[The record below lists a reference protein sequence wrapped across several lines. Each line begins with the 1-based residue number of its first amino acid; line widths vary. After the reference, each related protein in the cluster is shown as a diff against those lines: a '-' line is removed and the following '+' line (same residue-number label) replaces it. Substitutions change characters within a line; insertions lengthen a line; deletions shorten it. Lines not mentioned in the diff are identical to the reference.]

1 MVCTADDLQEWKDFP
16 KGLRVLLLD
25 RDSFSATEIRSKLEE
40 MEYVVYSCTDEKE
53 ASSAILNTPGNFH
66 VAILEVCARN
76 YDESFKLLG
85 ASKDLPII
93 MTSDVHCLS
102 TMMKCI
108 ALGAVEFLLKPLS
121 EDKLRNIWQHVIHK
135 AYSNSSKP
143 DEDSVA
149 SLMQFQ
155 LQNED
160 KNGVP
165 EDMEILSWIQ
175 DIVWEQPE
183 GSDDRS
189 QLNLGASRQA
199 SWESG
204 DQMNCSMETDC
215 KDKDVQSKFVET
227 TSHDLICEGPIQEGQ
242 PQLSDKKKIGVKSDP
257 LAAENSI
264 QGTGVNQS
272 AGSKAKKTKVKL
284 SDSKVDWTPELHRN
298 FVQAVEQLGIDHA
311 IPSKILEL
319 MKVEGLTRHN
329 IASHLQKYRMQ
340 KKHVM
345 QREENTR
352 WSHYPTRSTLQTNH
366 LKPIMAYPS
375 YHPNCGISVSAVYP
389 TWRQTNDHPPN
400 VHVWGPLG
408 YRHWPQPGIQP
419 WNSYAGV
426 QADTWGCPV
435 MPPSHAPYFSY
446 PQLVSASQHNMHTV
460 NKSYGMPQGLFD
472 LQPDEEV
479 VDKIVKEAMKKPWSP
494 LPLGLKPPSTESVL
508 TELSKKGIST
518 VPPQIDGSRSP

>member
-25 RDSFSATEIRSKLEE
+25 RDSCSATEIRSKLEE

-53 ASSAILNTPGNFH
+53 ALSAILNTPGNFH

-76 YDESFKLLG
+76 YDEIFKLLG

-135 AYSNSSKP
+135 AYSNTSKP
-143 DEDSVA
+143 GEESVA
-149 SLMQFQ
+149 SLMQLQ
-155 LQNED
+155 LENED

-183 GSDDRS
+183 GSDDKS
-189 QLNLGASRQA
+189 QLNLGASRQG

-227 TSHDLICEGPIQEGQ
+227 TSHDLVCEGPIQEGQ
-242 PQLSDKKKIGVKSDP
+242 PQLSDKKKFGVESDP

-272 AGSKAKKTKVKL
+272 AGSKAKKTKV
-284 SDSKVDWTPELHRN
+284 DWTPELHRK

-329 IASHLQKYRMQ
+329 IASHLQQKYRMQ

-352 WSHYPTRSTLQTNH
+352 WSHYPRSTLQTNH

-389 TWRQTNDHPPN
+389 TWRQTNDRPPN
-400 VHVWGPLG
+400 IHVCGPFG

-419 WNSYAGV
+419 WNSYARV

-479 VDKIVKEAMKKPWSP
+479 VDKIVKEAMRQPWSP

-508 TELSKKGIST
+508 TELSKQGIST

>member
-25 RDSFSATEIRSKLEE
+25 RDSRSATEIRSKLEE
-40 MEYVVYSCTDEKE
+40 MEYVVFSCCDEKE
-53 ASSAILNTPGNFH
+53 ALSAILNTPGNFH

-85 ASKDLPII
+85 TSKDLPII

-135 AYSNSSKP
+135 AFSNTSKP

-149 SLMQFQ
+149 SLMQLQ
-155 LQNED
+155 LENEN
-160 KNGVP
+160 KNGVS
-165 EDMEILSWIQ
+165 EDMEVLSWIQ
-175 DIVWEQPE
+175 DIVWEEPE
-183 GSDDRS
+183 GSDKS
-189 QLNLGASRQA
+189 QLIMEASRQG

-204 DQMNCSMETDC
+204 DQMNCSIETDC
-215 KDKDVQSKFVET
+215 RDKDVQSKFVET
-227 TSHDLICEGPIQEGQ
+227 TSHDLVCEDPIQEGQ
-242 PQLSDKKKIGVKSDP
+242 PQLSDKNKSGVKSDP

-264 QGTGVNQS
+264 QGSDVNHS
-272 AGSKAKKTKVKL
+272 AGPKARKTKV
-284 SDSKVDWTPELHRN
+284 DWNPQLHRK

-311 IPSKILEL
+311 IPSKVLEL

-329 IASHLQKYRMQ
+329 VASHLQKYRMQ

-345 QREENTR
+345 QREENPR
-352 WSHYPTRSTLQTNH
+352 WSHYPRCTIQTNH

-375 YHPNCGISVSAVYP
+375 SYQPNCGISVSAVYP
-389 TWRQTNDHPPN
+389 TWRQTNGHPPI
-400 VHVWGPLG
+400 VHTWGPPG
-408 YRHWPQPGIQP
+408 YSHWPQQGIQP

-426 QADTWGCPV
+426 RADAWGCPV
-435 MPPSHAPYFSY
+435 MLPSHTPYFSF
-446 PQLVSASQHNMHTV
+446 PQHASASHDMQTV
-460 NKSYGMPQGLFD
+460 NKSYGMPQSLCD

-479 VDKIVKEAMKKPWSP
+479 VDKIVKEAMRKPWSP
-494 LPLGLKPPSTESVL
+494 LPLGLKSPTESVL
-508 TELSKKGIST
+508 TELSRQGIST
-518 VPPQIDGSRSP
+518 VPPQINGSRPP

>member
-25 RDSFSATEIRSKLEE
+25 RDSCSATEIRSKLEE

-53 ASSAILNTPGNFH
+53 ALSAILNTPGNFH
-66 VAILEVCARN
+66 VAILE
-76 YDESFKLLG
+76 
-85 ASKDLPII
+85 
-93 MTSDVHCLS
+93 
-102 TMMKCI
+102 
-108 ALGAVEFLLKPLS
+108 LGAVEFLLKPLS

-135 AYSNSSKP
+135 AYSNTSKP
-143 DEDSVA
+143 GEESVA
-149 SLMQFQ
+149 SLMQLQ
-155 LQNED
+155 LENED

-183 GSDDRS
+183 GSDDKS
-189 QLNLGASRQA
+189 QLNLGASRQG

-227 TSHDLICEGPIQEGQ
+227 TSHDLVCEGPIQEGQ
-242 PQLSDKKKIGVKSDP
+242 PQLSDKRVTFIIPLQKKFGVESDP

-272 AGSKAKKTKVKL
+272 AGSKAKKTKV
-284 SDSKVDWTPELHRN
+284 DWTPELHRK

-352 WSHYPTRSTLQTNH
+352 WSHYPRSTLQTNH

-389 TWRQTNDHPPN
+389 TWRQTNDRPPN
-400 VHVWGPLG
+400 IHVCGPFG

-419 WNSYAGV
+419 WNSYARV

-479 VDKIVKEAMKKPWSP
+479 VDKIVKEAMREPWSP

-508 TELSKKGIST
+508 TELSKQGIST

>member
-25 RDSFSATEIRSKLEE
+25 RDSCSATEIRSKLEE

-53 ASSAILNTPGNFH
+53 ALSAILNTPGNFH

-76 YDESFKLLG
+76 YDEIFKLLG

-135 AYSNSSKP
+135 AYSNTSKP
-143 DEDSVA
+143 GEESVA
-149 SLMQFQ
+149 SLMQLQ
-155 LQNED
+155 LENED

-183 GSDDRS
+183 GSDDKS
-189 QLNLGASRQA
+189 QLNLGASRQG

-227 TSHDLICEGPIQEGQ
+227 TSHDLVCEGPIQEGQ
-242 PQLSDKKKIGVKSDP
+242 PQLSDKKKFGVESDP

-272 AGSKAKKTKVKL
+272 AGSKAKKTKV
-284 SDSKVDWTPELHRN
+284 DWTPELHRK

-319 MKVEGLTRHN
+319 MKVE
-329 IASHLQKYRMQ
+329 
-340 KKHVM
+340 
-345 QREENTR
+345 
-352 WSHYPTRSTLQTNH
+352 
-366 LKPIMAYPS
+366 
-375 YHPNCGISVSAVYP
+375 VSAVYP
-389 TWRQTNDHPPN
+389 TWRQTNDRPPN
-400 VHVWGPLG
+400 IHVCGPFG

-419 WNSYAGV
+419 WNSYARV

-479 VDKIVKEAMKKPWSP
+479 VDKIVKEAMREPWSP

-508 TELSKKGIST
+508 TELSKQGIST

>member
-1 MVCTADDLQEWKDFP
+1 MVCTVDDLQEWKDFP

-25 RDSFSATEIRSKLEE
+25 RDSRSASEIRSKLEE
-40 MEYVVYSCTDEKE
+40 MEYVVYSCSDEKE
-53 ASSAILNTPGNFH
+53 ALSAILNTPGNFH
-66 VAILEVCARN
+66 VAILEVCAKN
-76 YDESFKLLG
+76 HDESFKLLG
-85 ASKDLPII
+85 TSKDLPII

-102 TMMKCI
+102 TMMMCI

-135 AYSNSSKP
+135 AFSNTSKP
-143 DEDSVA
+143 DEDSIA
-149 SLMQFQ
+149 SLMQLQ
-155 LQNED
+155 LENED

-183 GSDDRS
+183 GSGNS
-189 QLNLGASRQA
+189 QLNL
-199 SWESG
+199 G

-215 KDKDVQSKFVET
+215 RDKDVQSKFLET
-227 TSHDLICEGPIQEGQ
+227 TSHDLVCEGPLPEGQ
-242 PQLSDKKKIGVKSDP
+242 PQLSDKNKSGVKSSP
-257 LAAENSI
+257 LAAEHSI
-264 QGTGVNQS
+264 QGSDVNHS
-272 AGSKAKKTKVKL
+272 AGTKAKKTKV
-284 SDSKVDWTPELHRN
+284 DWTSELHGK
-298 FVQAVEQLGIDHA
+298 FVQAIEQIGIDHA

-329 IASHLQKYRMQ
+329 VASHLQKYRMQ
-340 KKHVM
+340 KKHIM
-345 QREENTR
+345 QREENPRCTM
-352 WSHYPTRSTLQTNH
+352 QTNH

-389 TWRQTNDHPPN
+389 TWRQTNGHPANFNHPP
-400 VHVWGPLG
+400 G

-426 QADTWGCPV
+426 RADAWGCPV
-435 MPPSHAPYFSY
+435 MLPSHTPYFSY
-446 PQLVSASQHNMHTV
+446 PQHVSASHNMHTV

-472 LQPDEEV
+472 LQPDEKV
-479 VDKIVKEAMKKPWSP
+479 VDKIVKEAMRKPWSP

-508 TELSKKGIST
+508 TELSKQGIST
-518 VPPQIDGSRSP
+518 VPPRINGSKPP